1 MIELEILQA
10 AAAGGQEEE
19 EVGLDK
25 RPTAQLGPLK
35 STKLYN

>member
-19 EVGLDK
+19 VGLNK